1 MRATTTHHTWARTC
15 LEHAG
20 IALVVTFL
28 SATPA
33 AADATLFI
41 GANTTP
47 ATRPVRG
54 FAGGISL
61 LVLGFEFEYAN
72 TVEDPLAAAPSLQT
86 YMGNLLVQTPTSTQL
101 YATLGGG
108 FYRERLGTTQE
119 TSVGINLGAGIKF
132 SLAGP
137 LRVRLDYRAFVLRG
151 SPIYQNPQRV
161 YAGLNLAF

>member
-1 MRATTTHHTWARTC
+1 MRSMTAHRTWVRAW
-15 LEHAG
+15 LVHAG
-20 IALVVTFL
+20 LALALTL
-28 SATPA
+28 LAAIPA
-33 AADATLFI
+33 SADATLFI

-47 ATRPVRG
+47 STRPVRG

-61 LVLGFEFEYAN
+61 LVIGFEFEYAN

-86 YMGNLLVQTPTSTQL
+86 YMGNVLVQTPTSTQL

-137 LRVRLDYRAFVLRG
+137 LRVRVDYRAFVLRG
-151 SPIYQNPQRV
+151 SPIYQNPQRL